1 MIDRVVSSWLRRAG
15 KPRRSRALARGE
27 ARLRRLLLCH
37 LLPFWA
43 LLAFARGASAA
54 DLPQPV
60 AGAGEA
66 PLAPMCDA
74 MGASAGVPAEVPE
87 VDRGRLEEL
96 PCEALISF
104 VGWHLGTHEAGPG
117 MATWRDHDPSQPVQ
131 VQLDRSR
138 PDAAVGWA
146 LAFPER
152 GEPLWL
158 PSPLRTG
165 LDSSPGHRLAIYRPP
180 VSSL

>member
-1 MIDRVVSSWLRRAG
+1 VVSSWLRRVG
-15 KPRRSRALARGE
+15 KPRRARASTRGE
-27 ARLRRLLLCH
+27 ARLLRLLLCH
-37 LLPFWA
+37 LLPLWV

-54 DLPQPV
+54 DMPEPV
-60 AGAGEA
+60 SGAGAS
-66 PLAPMCDA
+66 PLAPICDA

-117 MATWRDHDPSQPVQ
+117 LATWRDHDPSQPVQ
-131 VQLDRSR
+131 LQLDRSR
-138 PDAAVGWA
+138 PDAAVAWT

-152 GEPLWL
+152 GVPLWIP
-158 PSPLRTG
+158 PSLEDG
-165 LDSSPGHRLAIYRPP
+165 IGSSPGHRLAIYRPP
-180 VSSL
+180 VRSL